1 MDHILF
7 SKWHRST
14 WKYDHCGK
22 NRVNGTI
29 SESDLIPGVFVS
41 SEELLSPGDKSQV
54 WNQVNSPTTLL
65 TCCIEAA

>member
-29 SESDLIPGVFVS
+29 SESDSIPGVFVS
-41 SEELLSPGDKSQV
+41 SEELLSPEDKSQV
-54 WNQVNSPTTLL
+54 
-65 TCCIEAA
+65 